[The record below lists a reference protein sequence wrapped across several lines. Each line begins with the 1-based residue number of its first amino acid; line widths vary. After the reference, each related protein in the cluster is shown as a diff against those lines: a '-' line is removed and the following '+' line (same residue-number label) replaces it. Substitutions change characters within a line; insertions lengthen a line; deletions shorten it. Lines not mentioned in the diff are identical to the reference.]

1 MNVDFYF
8 DPSCPFCWIT
18 SRWLCMVSN
27 DRDINITWKP
37 FSLAIKNDTLHNNA
51 DSKYAAGSRAAHRV
65 LRVMLAAEK
74 EKASILDLYTEF
86 GIQHFVTGLDYD
98 DAMIKKILERK
109 KLPADLLRFADD
121 EKLDKKLEA
130 SMKEAISVA
139 GEDIGVPTI
148 VFELNDGSKAGYFGP
163 VLQDLPD
170 KEESLRLWDGLSML
184 ATDKSFYELKRSRP
198 AGGPDVYSTAK
209 C

>member
-8 DPSCPFCWIT
+8 CPSCPFCWIT

-27 DRDINITWKP
+27 DRNINITWKP

-74 EKASILDLYTEF
+74 EKASLLDLYTEF
-86 GIQHFVTGLDYD
+86 GIQHFVVGLDYD
-98 DAMIKKILERK
+98 HAMIKKILERK
-109 KLPADLLRFADD
+109 KLPVSLLKFADD
-121 EKLDKKLEA
+121 EKLDAKIEA
-130 SMKEAISVA
+130 SMKEAISIA

-148 VFELNDGSKAGYFGP
+148 VFELKDGTKAGYFGP

>member
-8 DPSCPFCWIT
+8 DPSCPFCWVT

-37 FSLAIKNDTLHNNA
+37 FSLAIKNDTLHNNS
-51 DSKYAAGSRAAHRV
+51 DSKYAASSRSAHRV

-74 EKASILDLYTEF
+74 EKASLLNLYTEF
-86 GIQHFVTGLDYD
+86 GIQHFVVGLDYD
-98 DAMIKKILERK
+98 DAMIKKILDRK
-109 KLPADLLRFADD
+109 KLPADLLKFADD
-121 EKLDKKLEA
+121 QKLDKKLEA
-130 SMKEAISVA
+130 SMNEAISVA
-139 GEDIGVPTI
+139 GKDIGVPTI
-148 VFELNDGSKAGYFGP
+148 VFELKDGSKAGYFGP